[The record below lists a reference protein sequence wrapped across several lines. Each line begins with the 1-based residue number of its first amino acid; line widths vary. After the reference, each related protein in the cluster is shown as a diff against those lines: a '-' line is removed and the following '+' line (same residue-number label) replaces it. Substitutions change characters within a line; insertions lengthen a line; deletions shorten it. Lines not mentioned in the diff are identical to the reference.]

1 MDWSNTLSD
10 NPGNEFWRVEDAAVR
25 DEFAAIFRS
34 EAEELDL
41 SDEDLA
47 DVGPSFADS
56 DGLEAQAIEPDFI
69 YKLCL

>member
-1 MDWSNTLSD
+1 MSD

-25 DEFAAIFRS
+25 DEFAAIFRD

-47 DVGPSFADS
+47 DVDPSFADT
-56 DGLEAQAIEPDFI
+56 DDVEAQVSEPDFD
-69 YKLCL
+69 L